1 MTQKEFENET
11 SAVVKRL
18 MKHFKCKGNSVIDF
32 KWSVPITYRYYDEE
46 YQCPCNKTDDA
57 YGIELLGTDDFE
69 VMLSN
74 GVVHSSDI
82 EDGYMKDFINKVMF
96 IDFYTKKG
104 VIAEVDGTVDMQDVF
119 KAIVAILGD
128 N

>member
-1 MTQKEFENET
+1 MTSKDFENAT
-11 SAVVKRL
+11 SAIVAKL

-69 VMLSN
+69 VMLTN

-82 EDGYMKDFINKVMF
+82 EDGDMKDFINKVMF
-96 IDFYTKKG
+96 IDFYTKNLIDYDK
-104 VIAEVDGTVDMQDVF
+104 DLF
-119 KAIVAILGD
+119 Y
-128 N
+128 

>member
-1 MTQKEFENET
+1 MTSKDFENAT
-11 SAVVKRL
+11 SAIVAKL

-82 EDGYMKDFINKVMF
+82 EEGYMKDFIN
-96 IDFYTKKG
+96 
-104 VIAEVDGTVDMQDVF
+104 
-119 KAIVAILGD
+119 
-128 N
+128 

>member
-1 MTQKEFENET
+1 MTPKDFENEKR
-11 SAVVKRL
+11 AVVKRL

-96 IDFYTKKG
+96 IDFYTKNLIDYDK
-104 VIAEVDGTVDMQDVF
+104 DF
-119 KAIVAILGD
+119 YY
-128 N
+128 

>member
-1 MTQKEFENET
+1 MTPKDFENET

-18 MKHFKCKGNSVIDF
+18 MKHFNCKGNSVIDF

-46 YQCPCNKTDDA
+46 YQCPSNKTDDA

-82 EDGYMKDFINKVMF
+82 EDGDMKDFINKVMF
-96 IDFYTKKG
+96 IDFYTKNLIDYDK
-104 VIAEVDGTVDMQDVF
+104 DLF
-119 KAIVAILGD
+119 Y
-128 N
+128 